1 MCLVRAWK
9 SGLVVDNLPVRAMR
23 NSVLKIVQD
32 AVDNLPVHGGGVMHK
47 LTDFVDGKWNVGAC

>member
-1 MCLVRAWK
+1 
-9 SGLVVDNLPVRAMR
+9 VVDNLPVRAMR